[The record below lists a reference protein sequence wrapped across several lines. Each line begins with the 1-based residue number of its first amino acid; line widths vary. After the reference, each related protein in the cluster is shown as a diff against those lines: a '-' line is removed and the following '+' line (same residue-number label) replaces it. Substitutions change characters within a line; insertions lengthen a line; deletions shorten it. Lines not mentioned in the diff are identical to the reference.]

1 MPGHSG
7 IEKEKTDNR
16 CHWWNHPPD
25 ENASRDKVWSSV
37 RKTGK
42 INESKRIYGSVSDM
56 RGSEVF
62 EKREMDSHQVNA
74 LLCMKQ
80 YLSK

>member
-7 IEKEKTDNR
+7 IYIKKEKTDNR
-16 CHWWNHPPD
+16 CHWRSHPPD

-42 INESKRIYGSVSDM
+42 INESKRIYGSVSDTC
-56 RGSEVF
+56 GSQIF
-62 EKREMDSHQVNA
+62 EKKRG
-74 LLCMKQ
+74 
-80 YLSK
+80 